1 MATASLAMDVVRVL
15 ARSVDE
21 LAKTDIAEYALEVLR
36 KSKVKEIY
44 LLGRRGVAQAAF
56 TNPEIREL
64 AELDGVDL
72 VVRPE
77 EVALDEVNREFL
89 AEHASEQ
96 THQRNVDII
105 TAQIPK
111 GEGTQ
116 ARKIRARFFVSPTE
130 ILGEG
135 RVQGA
140 RLERN
145 RLIKDARGRISQAR
159 SL

>member
-1 MATASLAMDVVRVL
+1 MDVVRVL